1 FGKREPISTLNME
14 KLAVHFHPAS
24 FRSPC
29 LGQWQMPRKNS
40 EEKRAA
46 PLNVNLPARWEGVLF
61 HREAAVTSLSR
72 TGCFVLTAGKVQENE
87 LIWLEISLPHQEP
100 VYLWAEVVDQA
111 YEIGFAVMFN
121 SSSGKDEVQRL

>member
-1 FGKREPISTLNME
+1 MQKAT
-14 KLAVHFHPAS
+14 
-24 FRSPC
+24 
-29 LGQWQMPRKNS
+29 S

-46 PLNVNLPARWEGVLF
+46 PRVNVNLPARWEGVLF

-87 LIWLEISLPHQEP
+87 LIWLEISLPNQEP
-100 VYLWAEVVDQA
+100 VSLWADVVDQA

-121 SSSGKDEVQRL
+121 SSSGKDDMQRLDEYIKNVGKAALVKG

>member
-1 FGKREPISTLNME
+1 
-14 KLAVHFHPAS
+14 
-24 FRSPC
+24 
-29 LGQWQMPRKNS
+29 MPLKTS

-46 PLNVNLPARWEGVLF
+46 PRVNVNLPARWEGVLF

-87 LIWLEISLPHQEP
+87 LIWLEISLPNQEP
-100 VYLWAEVVDQA
+100 VSLWADVVDQA

-121 SSSGKDEVQRL
+121 SSSGKDDVQRLDEYIKTVAEKTRTQGQ

>member
-1 FGKREPISTLNME
+1 MQKAT
-14 KLAVHFHPAS
+14 
-24 FRSPC
+24 
-29 LGQWQMPRKNS
+29 S

-46 PLNVNLPARWEGVLF
+46 PRVNVNLPARWEGVLF

-87 LIWLEISLPHQEP
+87 LIWLEISLPNQEP
-100 VYLWAEVVDQA
+100 VSLWADVVDQA

-121 SSSGKDEVQRL
+121 SSSGKDDLQRLDAYIKDVGKAALVKG